1 MRWFPTQHG
10 YLRAQKPK
18 NRSSSRLAQGV
29 RCGRCSR
36 SLLGSKHACAALV
49 LRHDSPSH
57 LCTAGAL
64 THRPTRLV
72 SRAWTYQ
79 GFSSSGAEGAT
90 QQSGS
95 RLPDFWLAGPALS
108 PPPSPPPLSPPQ
120 PAATKPGTARPL
132 RAKPGLFLCA
142 TPPGLFFRLL
152 AGWSRTSCVRHHQ
165 VFSLDFWLAGPAVPM
180 CDTTRSFL

>member
-1 MRWFPTQHG
+1 VRWSTTQHG

-120 PAATKPGTARPL
+120 PAATKPGPARPL

-152 AGWSRTSCVRHHQ
+152 AGWSRSSCVRHHQ
-165 VFSLDFWLAGPAVPM
+165 VFS
-180 CDTTRSFL
+180 SFL